1 MKQEDAQLSYSGKK
15 KVYLFRAAQFYK
27 IGVSIDP
34 MKRLTQIQTG
44 CPIKCEYVGY
54 IPSTHPRQTE
64 KEIHEDL
71 AEFRTFGEWFDL
83 GDGLIR
89 YLIENWNLK
98 SHGNPFNIETE
109 DSIKATESPV
119 LKDVRKANS
128 LVNELDILY
137 QELYDYQFSDHGKA
151 SIRRLIV
158 KYSPGLVEE
167 CFRYVCTQV
176 SDPDKVFEKLPST
189 CKNYHKYGR
198 HVPKQAWDYYW
209 KMNKIRSRS
218 DANKFLEIMMIHAK
232 ENDTYFQEFF
242 LYQADNSDDNMS
254 DLLDEYE
261 YISKTLES
269 HE

>member
-1 MKQEDAQLSYSGKK
+1 MKQEDAQLSYSSKK

-54 IPSTHPRQTE
+54 IPSTQPRQTE

-98 SHGNPFNIETE
+98 SYGNPFNVETE
-109 DSIKATESPV
+109 DSIKATDSPV
-119 LKDVRKANS
+119 LKDVRRANS

-137 QELYDYQFSDHGKA
+137 QELYDYHFTDHGKA
-151 SIRRLIV
+151 SMRRLIV
-158 KYSPGLVEE
+158 KYSPEVVEE
-167 CFRYVCTQV
+167 CFKFVC
-176 SDPDKVFEKLPST
+176 SNNSNADKVFEKLPKT

-198 HVPKQAWDYYW
+198 HVPQEAWDLFW
-209 KMNKIRSRS
+209 KVRGKTYQREASDVLKFMMEKGLESNKHFHS
-218 DANKFLEIMMIHAK
+218 FLS
-232 ENDTYFQEFF
+232 QC
-242 LYQADNSDDNMS
+242 
-254 DLLDEYE
+254 LDEEDIDLFGALDY
-261 YISKTLES
+261 YDATQIMKL
-269 HE
+269 